1 MIERGTLANGVTLLC
16 EPVATTETCAIGF
29 WFATGS
35 RDERRHERGLS
46 HFLEHMLFKGTER
59 RSALDIAVQIDRVG
73 GNLNA
78 FTDRETTCFYCALP
92 AAHAEL
98 ALDVLCDMV
107 SSATLAAAD
116 IEKEKVV
123 VCNEIRAADDFPEE
137 QSYQLFLERM
147 WGGHPL
153 AVRVAGTEGDVG
165 RIDRDAL
172 AAFYRNRYHP
182 GNLMVTAAGDV
193 TFDAVARTVSDRLA
207 ASGEPTAAEPRVPPT
222 QQRAQDYADSTF
234 QQAQVYAGTTLPPG
248 TEPAA
253 YYALLVL
260 STAFGESMSSRL
272 FQRIREDA
280 GLCYSVETF
289 RSHYSDV
296 WKWGIY
302 ANALPELT
310 PRLLSALNEE
320 LHRLADRPP
329 SASEVHDAISHLTGS
344 MVFAK
349 EDMETRMKRIAGQ
362 HQLFGSVMELDQAA
376 HLLQSITADDVAAI
390 TARLLQ
396 PGRFNLLVYGAV
408 GANGSG
414 PARFDW

>member
-16 EPVATTETCAIGF
+16 EPVTTTETCAIGF
-29 WFATGS
+29 WFPTGS

-46 HFLEHMLFKGTER
+46 HFLEHMLFKGTEC

-73 GNLNA
+73 GNINA
-78 FTDRETTCFYCALP
+78 FTDRETTCFYCTLP
-92 AAHAEL
+92 AAHADL
-98 ALDVLCDMV
+98 AVEVLCDMV
-107 SSATLAAAD
+107 SSATLAKAD
-116 IEKEKVV
+116 IDKEKVV
-123 VCNEIRAADDFPEE
+123 VCNEIRAADDSPEE

-147 WGGHPL
+147 WGAHPL
-153 AVRVAGTEGDVG
+153 AVRVAGTEADVQ

-172 AAFYRNRYHP
+172 AAFYRHRYHP

-193 TFDAVARTVSDRLA
+193 NCDAVASTVSARLA
-207 ASGEPTAAEPRVPPT
+207 AGGEPTAAEPRVPPA
-222 QQRAQDYADSTF
+222 QRRAQDYADSDF
-234 QQAQVYAGTTLPPG
+234 QQAQIYAATTLPPG
-248 TEPAA
+248 TAPAT

-272 FQRIREDA
+272 FQRIREDE

-310 PRLLSALNEE
+310 ARLLSALNEE
-320 LHRLADRPP
+320 LHRLADHPP
-329 SASEVHDAISHLTGS
+329 TVSEVDDAISHLTGS

-362 HQLFGSVMELDQAA
+362 YQLFGDVTELDQAA

-396 PGRFNLLVYGAV
+396 PGHFNLLVYGA
-408 GANGSG
+408 GESNGPG
-414 PARFDW
+414 QAPFDW